1 MATAT
6 IALDPYGKAIMTRD
20 MELIRKII
28 AEIQSRK
35 EAKLKPLDISSF
47 PEAVVARH
55 LEMMLDAGLIEGA
68 KSDGVDAPF
77 PTIYV
82 KDLTWSGHDF
92 AGAIMNDTIWAKL
105 KKQLSP
111 SELATIPL
119 PLLKDLGVALL
130 GQLLKDKLG
139 LS

>member
-35 EAKLKPLDISSF
+35 EAKLKPLEISSF

-55 LEMMLDAGLIEGA
+55 LEMMLAAGLIEGD

-77 PTIYV
+77 PTVYV

-105 KKQLSP
+105 KKQLTP
-111 SELATIPL
+111 SELATMPL
-119 PLLKDLGVALL
+119 PFSKTLALRSW
-130 GQLLKDKLG
+130 GSFSKT
-139 LS
+139 S

>member
-1 MATAT
+1 MVTAT
-6 IALDPYGKAIMTRD
+6 IALDSHGKAIMTRD

-35 EAKLKPLDISSF
+35 DAKLKPLEISSF

-55 LEMMLDAGLIEGA
+55 LEMMLAAGLIEGD

-77 PTIYV
+77 PTVYV

-105 KKQLSP
+105 KKQLTP
-111 SELATIPL
+111 SELATMPL
-119 PLLKDLGVALL
+119 PLLKDIGIALL
-130 GQLLKDKLG
+130 GQFLNDTLG